1 MIPAPIAFSSR
12 GTSRASSKAAKGPP
26 MDTDKCAALL
36 RSIDLGSLA
45 AAAEELGY
53 TPSGISRMVASL
65 EKEWGFPL
73 LIRSKSGVRPTAD
86 CERMLPALRNL
97 AAAARVCGEQA
108 AAVRG
113 LETGSIV
120 VGSAYRQY
128 YNVLA
133 GVIADFIAEHPN
145 IQVSVLHANSSTLKQ
160 MLDDRRIDLAI
171 MSKRGDPARWTP
183 LINDPMMAV
192 LPRTHELAGAKSY
205 PVGRFAE
212 DPFVEVYPDEESD
225 NTLALAES
233 GISLYPLLRL
243 RRPGSVRAGG
253 SGAGRHHNQRR
264 LPPLRRHGC
273 RVATAQPA
281 LLRGNRHRR
290 SRRPSHLSRFGRLR
304 SLRPPPPRQREGVRA
319 PHHGKR

>member
-1 MIPAPIAFSSR
+1 
-12 GTSRASSKAAKGPP
+12 

-73 LIRSKSGVRPTAD
+73 LIRSKSGVRPTVD
-86 CERMLPALRNL
+86 CERMLLALRNL

-205 PVGRFAE
+205 PVGRFAQ

-225 NTLALAES
+225 NTVALAES
-233 GISLYPLLRL
+233 GIKPNTRYSAFDALAAFALVEAGLGVTITNGVYSRSADMDAVSLPLD
-243 RRPGSVRAGG
+243 PPYSVEIGIAAPDTQAA
-253 SGAGRHHNQRR
+253 S
-264 LPPLRRHGC
+264 
-273 RVATAQPA
+273 PA
-281 LLRGNRHRR
+281 LAAFEAFAL
-290 SRRPSHLSRFGRLR
+290 PRLA
-304 SLRPPPPRQREGVRA
+304 SAKV
-319 PHHGKR
+319 